1 MNDNNYYYKYLK
13 YKIKYLKMKKL
24 IGYGKGKKK
33 PNIEELPKKNP
44 IIKKTSKIDSCL
56 INDTEEEE
64 SLFSLELISNN
75 MLGSNICK

>member
-24 IGYGKGKKK
+24 IGFGKEKKGNKELLKKRIEVKKK
-33 PNIEELPKKNP
+33 PKKQILN
-44 IIKKTSKIDSCL
+44 CL

-64 SLFSLELISNN
+64 SL
-75 MLGSNICK
+75 